1 MDKKR
6 TTKEKKI
13 MGKLIKFP
21 AHRVVYN
28 QEPKRPELSEDEARQ
43 IKEDKFVEQITESLI
58 LDIIHVLQENVVDTK
73 TDVFLRDLAIVI
85 ESIKGLLKRDFG
97 RKHPMQTISD
107 SIAKIHTLK
116 DGRKVTDINYSK
128 IIAKKQKENKK
139 DTEERQQ
146 ELDIQFDPDI
156 KLD

>member
-1 MDKKR
+1 
-6 TTKEKKI
+6 

-21 AHRVVYN
+21 THRVVHN
-28 QEPKRPELSEDEARQ
+28 NPNPIRPELSEEEARQ

>member
-1 MDKKR
+1 
-6 TTKEKKI
+6 

-21 AHRVVYN
+21 THRVVHN
-28 QEPKRPELSEDEARQ
+28 NPNPIRPELSEEEARQ

-97 RKHPMQTISD
+97 RKHPMQTIAD

-116 DGRKVTDINYSK
+116 DGRKVTDLNYSK
-128 IIAKKQKENKK
+128 LMTKKQKENKQ
-139 DTEERQQ
+139 EEDKRQQ

>member
-1 MDKKR
+1 
-6 TTKEKKI
+6 

-28 QEPKRPELSEDEARQ
+28 NEPIRPELSEKEARQ

-58 LDIIHVLQENVVDTK
+58 LDIIHVLQENVVETK

-97 RKHPMQTISD
+97 RSHPMQNISD
-107 SIAKIHTLK
+107 SIAKIHMLK
-116 DGRKVTDINYSK
+116 DGRKVTDINYNN
-128 IIAKKQKENKK
+128 IIVRNKKESKQKE
-139 DTEERQQ
+139 DERQQ

>member
-1 MDKKR
+1 
-6 TTKEKKI
+6 

-21 AHRVVYN
+21 THRVVHN
-28 QEPKRPELSEDEARQ
+28 NPNPIRPELSEEEARQ

-73 TDVFLRDLAIVI
+73 TDIFLRDLAIII
-85 ESIKGLLKRDFG
+85 ESIKSLLKRDFG

-116 DGRKVTDINYSK
+116 DGRKVTDINYGNLT
-128 IIAKKQKENKK
+128 ARKQKESKEK
-139 DTEERQQ
+139 EEQRQQ

>member
-1 MDKKR
+1 
-6 TTKEKKI
+6 

-21 AHRVVYN
+21 AHRVVYKNN
-28 QEPKRPELSEDEARQ
+28 QATRPELTEDEARQ

-116 DGRKVTDINYSK
+116 DGRKVTDINYGNLT
-128 IIAKKQKENKK
+128 AKKQKETKK
-139 DTEERQQ
+139 QEEDRQQ
-146 ELDIQFDPDI
+146 ELNIQFDPDI
-156 KLD
+156 NLD

>member
-1 MDKKR
+1 
-6 TTKEKKI
+6 

-28 QEPKRPELSEDEARQ
+28 NEPVRPELSEDEARE

-73 TDVFLRDLAIVI
+73 TDIFLRDLAIII
-85 ESIKGLLKRDFG
+85 ESIKSLLKRDFG

-116 DGRKVTDINYSK
+116 DGRKVTDINYGNLT
-128 IIAKKQKENKK
+128 ARKQKESKEK
-139 DTEERQQ
+139 EEQRQQ

>member
-1 MDKKR
+1 
-6 TTKEKKI
+6 

-28 QEPKRPELSEDEARQ
+28 NDPTRPELSEEEARQ

-73 TDVFLRDLAIVI
+73 TDLFLRDLAIVI
-85 ESIKGLLKRDFG
+85 ESIKSLLKRDFG
-97 RKHPMQTISD
+97 RKHPMQTIAD

-116 DGRKVTDINYSK
+116 DGRKVTDLNYSK
-128 IIAKKQKENKK
+128 LMTKKQRENK
-139 DTEERQQ
+139 EEEDKRQQ

>member
-1 MDKKR
+1 
-6 TTKEKKI
+6 

-28 QEPKRPELSEDEARQ
+28 NDPIRPELSEEEARQ

-73 TDVFLRDLAIVI
+73 TDLFLRDLAIVI
-85 ESIKGLLKRDFG
+85 ESIKSLLKRDFG
-97 RKHPMQTISD
+97 RKHQMQTIAD

-116 DGRKVTDINYSK
+116 DGRKVTDLNYSK
-128 IIAKKQKENKK
+128 LMTKKQRENK
-139 DTEERQQ
+139 EEEDKRQQ

>member
-1 MDKKR
+1 
-6 TTKEKKI
+6 

-21 AHRVVYN
+21 AHRVVHN

-73 TDVFLRDLAIVI
+73 HDIFLRDLAIVI
-85 ESIKGLLKRDFG
+85 ESIKSLLKRDFG
-97 RKHPMQTISD
+97 RTHPMQTISD

-116 DGRKVTDINYSK
+116 DGRKVTDLNYSK
-128 IIAKKQKENKK
+128 IINRKQKEPKQESK
-139 DTEERQQ
+139 QP

>member
-1 MDKKR
+1 
-6 TTKEKKI
+6 

-21 AHRVVYN
+21 AHRVVHN
-28 QEPKRPELSEDEARQ
+28 NPNPIRPELSEEEARQ

-73 TDVFLRDLAIVI
+73 TDLFLRDLAIVI
-85 ESIKGLLKRDFG
+85 ESIKSLLKRDFG
-97 RKHPMQTISD
+97 RKHPMQTIAD

-116 DGRKVTDINYSK
+116 DGRKVTDLNYSK
-128 IIAKKQKENKK
+128 LMTKKQRENK
-139 DTEERQQ
+139 EEEDKRQQ

>member
-1 MDKKR
+1 
-6 TTKEKKI
+6 

-28 QEPKRPELSEDEARQ
+28 NDPIRPELSEEEARQ

-58 LDIIHVLQENVVDTK
+58 LDIIYVLQENVVDTK
-73 TDVFLRDLAIVI
+73 TDIFLRDLAIVI
-85 ESIKGLLKRDFG
+85 ESIKSLLKRDFG

-116 DGRKVTDINYSK
+116 DGRKVTDLNYSK
-128 IIAKKQKENKK
+128 LMTKKQRENK
-139 DTEERQQ
+139 EEEDKRQQ

>member
-1 MDKKR
+1 
-6 TTKEKKI
+6 

-28 QEPKRPELSEDEARQ
+28 KDPTRPELTEDEARQ

-128 IIAKKQKENKK
+128 IIAKKQKESKEK
-139 DTEERQQ
+139 EDKRQQ

>member
-1 MDKKR
+1 
-6 TTKEKKI
+6 

-28 QEPKRPELSEDEARQ
+28 NDPIRPELSEEEARQ

-73 TDVFLRDLAIVI
+73 TDIFLRDLAIVI
-85 ESIKGLLKRDFG
+85 ESIKSLLKRDFG
-97 RKHPMQTISD
+97 RKHPMQTIAD

-116 DGRKVTDINYSK
+116 DGRKVTDLNYSK
-128 IIAKKQKENKK
+128 LMTKKQRENK
-139 DTEERQQ
+139 EEEDKRQQ

>member
-1 MDKKR
+1 
-6 TTKEKKI
+6 

-21 AHRVVYN
+21 AHRVVYKNN
-28 QEPKRPELSEDEARQ
+28 QATRPELTEDEARQ

-73 TDVFLRDLAIVI
+73 TDIFLRDLAIII
-85 ESIKGLLKRDFG
+85 ESIKSLLKRDFG

-116 DGRKVTDINYSK
+116 DGRKVTDINYGNLT
-128 IIAKKQKENKK
+128 ARKQKESKEK
-139 DTEERQQ
+139 EEQRQQ

>member
-1 MDKKR
+1 
-6 TTKEKKI
+6 

-21 AHRVVYN
+21 AHRVVHN
-28 QEPKRPELSEDEARQ
+28 NSNPIRPELSEEEARQ

-73 TDVFLRDLAIVI
+73 TDLFLRDLAIVI
-85 ESIKGLLKRDFG
+85 ESIKSLLKRDFG
-97 RKHPMQTISD
+97 RKHPMQTIAD

-116 DGRKVTDINYSK
+116 DGRKVTDLNYSK
-128 IIAKKQKENKK
+128 LMTKKQRENK
-139 DTEERQQ
+139 EEEDKRQQ

>member
-1 MDKKR
+1 
-6 TTKEKKI
+6 

-21 AHRVVYN
+21 AHRVVYKNN
-28 QEPKRPELSEDEARQ
+28 QATRPELTEDEARQ

-73 TDVFLRDLAIVI
+73 TDIFLRDLAIII
-85 ESIKGLLKRDFG
+85 ESIKSLLKRDFG

-116 DGRKVTDINYSK
+116 DGRKVTDINYGNLT
-128 IIAKKQKENKK
+128 ARKQKESKEK
-139 DTEERQQ
+139 EEQRQQ

-156 KLD
+156 NLD

>member
-1 MDKKR
+1 
-6 TTKEKKI
+6 
-13 MGKLIKFP
+13 MGKLIKFT
-21 AHRVVYN
+21 ARRVVYN
-28 QEPKRPELSEDEARQ
+28 NEPIRPELSEEEARQ

-73 TDVFLRDLAIVI
+73 TDIFLRDLAIVI
-85 ESIKGLLKRDFG
+85 ESIKSLLKRDFG
-97 RKHPMQTISD
+97 RKHPMQPISD

-116 DGRKVTDINYSK
+116 DGRKVTDLNYSK
-128 IIAKKQKENKK
+128 LMTKKQRENK
-139 DTEERQQ
+139 EEEDKRQQ

>member
-1 MDKKR
+1 
-6 TTKEKKI
+6 

-21 AHRVVYN
+21 THRVVYK

-43 IKEDKFVEQITESLI
+43 IKEDKFVEQITENLI

-73 TDVFLRDLAIVI
+73 HDIFLRDLAIVI
-85 ESIKGLLKRDFG
+85 ESIKSLLKRDFG
-97 RKHPMQTISD
+97 RTHPMQTVAD

-116 DGRKVTDINYSK
+116 DGRKVTDLNYSK
-128 IIAKKQKENKK
+128 LIAKKQKEPK
-139 DTEERQQ
+139 QP

-156 KLD
+156 TLD

>member
-1 MDKKR
+1 
-6 TTKEKKI
+6 

-21 AHRVVYN
+21 THRVVHN
-28 QEPKRPELSEDEARQ
+28 NPNPIRPELSEEEARQ

-73 TDVFLRDLAIVI
+73 TDIFLRDLAIVI
-85 ESIKGLLKRDFG
+85 ESIKSLLKRDFG
-97 RKHPMQTISD
+97 RNHPMQTIAD

-116 DGRKVTDINYSK
+116 DGRKVTDLNYSK
-128 IIAKKQKENKK
+128 LKKQKEKK
-139 DTEERQQ
+139 Q

-156 KLD
+156 TLD

>member
-1 MDKKR
+1 
-6 TTKEKKI
+6 

-28 QEPKRPELSEDEARQ
+28 NEPTRPELSEDEARQ

-73 TDVFLRDLAIVI
+73 TDIFLRDLAIVI
-85 ESIKGLLKRDFG
+85 ESIKSLLKRDFG
-97 RKHPMQTISD
+97 RNHPMQTIAD

-116 DGRKVTDINYSK
+116 DGRKVTDLNYSK
-128 IIAKKQKENKK
+128 LKKQKEKK
-139 DTEERQQ
+139 Q

-156 KLD
+156 TLD